1 MEILLFILFML
12 FSVVSSLLERR
23 KRKREL
29 ESAREAQQAR
39 AQRMESGAQEEE
51 EEEEEVTL
59 GWPFGGGKDPF
70 EDEVLSRRFGDVQ
83 RLGESTTPSSQHKAE
98 STVTATYSAQ
108 REQKRAAASSRKSL
122 SEVLHERAN
131 SAGGR
136 RPMGTSRR
144 AGRWTLDAQK
154 ARDAIVYAEIIGPP
168 KGMRDERP

>member
-39 AQRMESGAQEEE
+39 AQRAESSAKETEDEEE

-83 RLGESTTPSSQHKAE
+83 RLGENPIPSSQHKVE
-98 STVTATYSAQ
+98 SSSAQ
-108 REQKRAAASSRKSL
+108 REQKQANPSSRQRVSD
-122 SEVLHERAN
+122 VLRERAN
-131 SAGGR
+131 SEGGR
-136 RPMGTSRR
+136 RHTGASRR

-154 ARDAIVYAEIIGPP
+154 ARDAIVYAEILGPP